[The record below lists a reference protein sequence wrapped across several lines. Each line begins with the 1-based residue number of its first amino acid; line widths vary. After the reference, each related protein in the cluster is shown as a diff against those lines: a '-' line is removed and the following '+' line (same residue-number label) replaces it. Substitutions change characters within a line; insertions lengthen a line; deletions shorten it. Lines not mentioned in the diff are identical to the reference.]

1 MRRRAYLSTG
11 LALLGSLAGCT
22 TERETAGG
30 SPTGGPSTGT
40 PTPTRTPGPTDA
52 GSTRTADTDARY
64 PVARSELTRGAR
76 KDGIPAI
83 VDPEFGD
90 SWDGLELDVESAFG
104 GADTIQ
110 PQLHERDEVIGVAR
124 NGEARA
130 YPLRLLNWHEICN
143 DDFHGPLLVTYCPL
157 CRTGV
162 AAVRQVNG
170 ETTTFGVSGL
180 LWKSNL
186 VMYDELTGS
195 LWSQVA
201 ATALRGEKAGSRLDL
216 VTSTITG
223 WGEWQ
228 EVHPD
233 TEVLLPPPH
242 SSTVVGDDALRNYNV
257 NPYTQYENNDRIGI
271 SRTQHDERLHPKA
284 IVVGITDAGEARAY
298 PLSAVQEAGVVND
311 RVGELPVV
319 VTTDGTG
326 NLVAYERVVD
336 GGKLRFHAVDDRT
349 LMAGGSSWRRS
360 TGEALDG
367 PHEGTT
373 LERANDR
380 SPMFWFSWADVFPET
395 GVFEPRTGTGT
406 STP

>member
-1 MRRRAYLSTG
+1 MRRRTYLSAG
-11 LALLGSLAGCT
+11 LALFGSLAGCT
-22 TERETAGG
+22 TEREPAGG
-30 SPTGGPSTGT
+30 SPTRGPGTGT
-40 PTPTRTPGPTDA
+40 PTPTRTPGPTD
-52 GSTRTADTDARY
+52 GEPTQTATGDARY
-64 PVARSELTRGAR
+64 PVDISEMTRGAG

-90 SWDGLELDVESAFG
+90 SWDGIELDVESAFG
-104 GADTIQ
+104 GANTIQ
-110 PQLHERDEVIGVAR
+110 PRLSELSTVIGVER

-162 AAVRQVNG
+162 SAVRRVNG

-195 LWSQVA
+195 FWSQVA
-201 ATALRGEKAGSRLDL
+201 ATALRGEKTGTRLEL
-216 VTSTITG
+216 VTSTITS

-233 TEVLLPPPH
+233 TTVLLPPPH
-242 SSTVVGDDALRNYNV
+242 SSTVVGEDAVRNYNM
-257 NPYTQYENNDRIGI
+257 NPYNLYENSERIGI
-271 SRTQHDERLHPKA
+271 SRSEYDERLHPKTL
-284 IVVGITDAGEARAY
+284 VVGVADADEARAY
-298 PLSAVQEAGVVND
+298 PLSAVKAAGVVND
-311 RVGELPVV
+311 RVGDLPVI
-319 VTTDGTG
+319 VTTDGTD
-326 NLVAYERVVD
+326 NLVAYERSVD
-336 GGKLRFHAVDDRT
+336 GEKLRFQAADDRT
-349 LMAGGSSWRRS
+349 MTAGGSNWRRS

-373 LERANDR
+373 LARANDR

-395 GVFEPRTGTGT
+395 DIFESRTPTGT
-406 STP
+406 SSS